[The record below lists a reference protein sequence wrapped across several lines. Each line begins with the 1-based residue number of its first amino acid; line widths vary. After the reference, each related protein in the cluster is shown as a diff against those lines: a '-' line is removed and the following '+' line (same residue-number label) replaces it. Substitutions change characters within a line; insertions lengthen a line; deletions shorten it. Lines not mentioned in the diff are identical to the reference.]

1 MRKIN
6 VNIDRKNNIRVL
18 ETAHTEIVKT
28 VSYPAYWKFKINS
41 KLGGSQ
47 WTLPNLWM
55 EEMQTSIYG
64 TMKTM
69 LKHWIAGY
77 LGR

>member
-28 VSYPAYWKFKINS
+28 VSYPAY
-41 KLGGSQ
+41 
-47 WTLPNLWM
+47 
-55 EEMQTSIYG
+55 
-64 TMKTM
+64 
-69 LKHWIAGY
+69 
-77 LGR
+77 